1 MQKYIIS
8 PNEKQFVKPFRGF
21 VYHVAKIE
29 KIKRLDFNLLQNR
42 NPTVVYDVVYVI
54 VAELP

>member
-8 PNEKQFVKPFRGF
+8 PNEKQFVKPFQGF
-21 VYHVAKIE
+21 VYHVAKLE
-29 KIKRLDFNLLQNR
+29 TIKRLDFNLLQNR
-42 NPTVVYDVVYVI
+42 NPTVVSDVVYVI